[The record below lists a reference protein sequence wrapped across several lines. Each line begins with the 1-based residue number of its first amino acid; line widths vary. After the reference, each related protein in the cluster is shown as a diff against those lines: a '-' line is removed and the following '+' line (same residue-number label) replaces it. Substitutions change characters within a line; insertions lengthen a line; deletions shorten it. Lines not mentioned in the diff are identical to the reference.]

1 MIHNKKMNTI
11 IFYKVRLFILVYPTP
26 MQVKTTCSNISSFSL
41 NGSILKTIPKKSFKS
56 LKNCILW
63 E

>member
-1 MIHNKKMNTI
+1 MNTI

-41 NGSILKTIPKKSFKS
+41 NGSILKMIPKKSFKS